1 MIRFVQRSTGEIFRV
16 LQESEQGMWLISH
29 QEPAAPFFAASA
41 IGLERIQTPAQFLE
55 ARQRQLT
62 QAENQRLALIQP
74 LLDDER
80 CIADK
85 SYRLS
90 VIKEISASAKTT
102 TKRILRIYYRYLAR
116 GELGS
121 HPGRETKKHPDFDW
135 AIQKFYFSA
144 KRLSLRATYDML
156 LVQKHTDSGGR
167 LREDAPSW
175 NSFQHYYYSCGYHK
189 KPEKIIARE
198 GLTHY
203 QRNCRPAF
211 GSASDWKPQPGAAY
225 QMDATEADIY
235 LVSRFDR
242 SSVIG
247 RPYIYLAVDTT
258 TQLITGVYV
267 GLEAGELAVL
277 KTLEN
282 AALDKVQFCQQYG
295 IEITPGQWPN
305 TGMPMEII
313 TDKGKD
319 FCSLRVQELC
329 LKYGIEMQS
338 LPPFRP
344 DQKSAVE
351 KSFDL
356 LQARYKPLL
365 RGKGVVEDD
374 AQERWST
381 DYRAQAVLNLKEF
394 TAIVIHCIIYCN
406 SGRLLPSGKTPAQ
419 TWLGASLSLLHP
431 NMAELHCFT
440 LPRTTAKLAR
450 KGIAHNG
457 LTYIPDNVASLCIGG
472 RYEIAYDTSDSS
484 TIFILENGR
493 FISAKL
499 SSKFDQFRGL
509 AGSEIQALKKAQQ
522 KNHQVA
528 KQSEVV
534 ASVAATH
541 AVQTIIQTAERY
553 RGDIQGGLAGEEVA
567 RNRESERSKLT

>member
-1 MIRFVQRSTGEIFRV
+1 MIRFVQRPTGEIFRV

-121 HPGRETKKHPDFDW
+121 HPRRETKKHPDFDW

-329 LKYGIEMQS
+329 SKYGIEMQS

-365 RGKGVVEDD
+365 RDKGVVEDD

-419 TWLGASLSLLHP
+419 TWLGASPSLLHP
-431 NMAELHCFT
+431 DMAELHCFT

-499 SSKFDQFRGL
+499 SSKFDQFRSL
-509 AGSEIQALKKAQQ
+509 AGSEIQALKRAQQ

-528 KQSEVV
+528 KQSEVA

-541 AVQTIIQTAERY
+541 AVQTIIQTAEQH
-553 RGDIQGGLAGEEVA
+553 RGDIQGGLTGEEVA